1 MNRNYFTLLG
11 LLAVTL
17 LFSNMLIPV
26 QGQTRDCLSTLVTRV
41 DADYNGPVFLDSYWT
56 DRSASSADTL
66 NPTELEVGV
75 DEGPSTLAVVL
86 VNRSPLELYAVTGY
100 LKLPDEF
107 TPGGISA
114 SPEAKTY
121 FNSMAGRTVQNIAY
135 ASHYDTLSE
144 GEVFTLYFDVN
155 VGPDVKIGTYAGSMI
170 VDYSTPDYV
179 RSCKSALLTVPFV
192 LPGKVILDMTTDGK
206 QLSPKVANDVNFII
220 KNEGDSPA
228 TGVVATI
235 LNIGD
240 SSGGSSKSGSSLTL
254 QSSDTALVNLGS
266 NTFNIGT
273 IPPNDSV
280 TITTQIFPEI
290 TAAATV
296 QNVDMQI
303 IYGNAY
309 GYRQTAALTTGLV
322 VLPRPAESS
331 LLISYDSQNP
341 DPTIV
346 AGKVRTISFDV
357 TNNGLEPM
365 TNLLLSTTGES
376 EELKIIGNSK
386 WAIDVLEPGQT
397 TTVTT
402 GVFAST
408 NLINIP
414 TYFVFTADF
423 ITNGESKTESVNVGT
438 FVSGNIDLQLYD
450 LEVTNINGQMYVV
463 GNILNQGSTTGK
475 FASIELLS
483 YPSTQSKTSEQT
495 QIPDDKSGATKNNI
509 SVQQTPQFLGD
520 LTEDSS
526 IPFSIPLPIQSL
538 SPGEYP
544 FTFKIRYADDLRN
557 FHDVV
562 FDENISVSKM
572 KPQGIPAGRENQSSG
587 DSMSVV
593 YAAIIISVIAVAS
606 SAVVIK
612 RKKAQK
618 HLSNT
623 DDLDF
628 LLDNSKDN
636 KK

>member
-1 MNRNYFTLLG
+1 MKINNFFLLG
-11 LLAVTL
+11 LLTVSL
-17 LFSNMLIPV
+17 LFTSMAIPA
-26 QGQTRDCLSTLVTRV
+26 QGQVRDCLSTLVTRV

-56 DRSASSADTL
+56 DRSASSIDTL
-66 NPTELEVGV
+66 NPIELEIGI

-100 LKLPDEF
+100 LKLPDIF
-107 TPGGISA
+107 KPSGISA
-114 SPEAKTY
+114 SPEAKAY
-121 FNSMAGRTVQNIAY
+121 FDSVADRRDQNVAY
-135 ASHYDTLSE
+135 SSHYDTLSE
-144 GEVFTLYFDVN
+144 GEVFTLYFDVY
-155 VGPDVKIGTYAGSMI
+155 VGPEVKIGTYAGSLI
-170 VDYSTPDYV
+170 VDYSTPDHV

-192 LPGKVILDMTTDGK
+192 LPGKVILDLTTDGK
-206 QLSPKVANDVNFII
+206 QLSPKISNNVNFII
-220 KNEGDSPA
+220 KNEGDSAA

-240 SSGGSSKSGSSLTL
+240 DSGGSSRSGSSLTL
-254 QSSDTALVNLGS
+254 QSSDTDLVNLGP

-303 IYGNAY
+303 TYGNSY
-309 GYRQTAALTTGLV
+309 GYKQTAALTTGIV

-331 LLISYDSQNP
+331 LLISYDSQNT

-346 AGKVRTISFDV
+346 AGKVRNIDFEV

-376 EELKIIGNSK
+376 EELKIIGNAK
-386 WAIDVLEPGQT
+386 WAIDILEPGQT
-397 TTVTT
+397 KTVTT

-414 TYFVFTADF
+414 TYFMFTADF

-450 LEVTNINGQMYVV
+450 LEVTNISGQIYVV

-483 YPSTQSKTSEQT
+483 YPSTQSKTSEEN
-495 QIPDDKSGATKNNI
+495 QITDGQSGFIKNEI
-509 SVQQTPQFLGD
+509 TVQQSPQFLGD

-526 IPFSIPLPIQSL
+526 IPFSIPLSTTSL

-544 FTFKIRYADDLRN
+544 FIFKIRYADDLRN
-557 FHDVV
+557 FQEII
-562 FDENISVSKM
+562 FNENITISNIKSQGMSV
-572 KPQGIPAGRENQSSG
+572 GRENTSSG

-593 YAAIIISVIAVAS
+593 YAVFIVSIIVVV
-606 SAVVIK
+606 SALIIIK
-612 RKKAQK
+612 RKKAQR
-618 HLSNT
+618 HLGNS

-628 LLDNSKDN
+628 LLKNSKEN
-636 KK
+636 KT

>member
-1 MNRNYFTLLG
+1 MKINDFTILG
-11 LLAVTL
+11 LLAISL
-17 LFSNMLIPV
+17 LFSSMVIPV
-26 QGQTRDCLSTLVTRV
+26 QGQVRDCVSTLITRV

-56 DRSASSADTL
+56 DRSASSTDTL
-66 NPTELEVGV
+66 NPIELEVGV

-107 TPGGISA
+107 KPSGISA
-114 SPEAKTY
+114 SPEAKAY
-121 FNSMAGRTVQNIAY
+121 FDSVAGRRDQNVAY
-135 ASHYDTLSE
+135 SSHYDTLSE

-155 VGPDVKIGTYAGSMI
+155 VGPEAKIGTYAGSLI
-170 VDYSTPDYV
+170 VDYSTPEYV

-192 LPGKVILDMTTDGK
+192 LPGKVILDLTTDGK
-206 QLSPKVANDVNFII
+206 QLSPKVSNNVNFII

-235 LNIGD
+235 QNIGD
-240 SSGGSSKSGSSLTL
+240 NSGGSSRSGSSVTL
-254 QSSDTALVNLGS
+254 QSSDTDLVNLGPT
-266 NTFNIGT
+266 TFNIGT

-303 IYGNAY
+303 TYGNAY
-309 GYRQTAALTTGLV
+309 GYKQTSVLTTGIV

-331 LLISYDSQNP
+331 LLISYDSQNT
-341 DPTIV
+341 DATIV
-346 AGKVRTISFDV
+346 AGKVRNIDFEV

-365 TNLLLSTTGES
+365 TNLLLSTNGES
-376 EELKIIGNSK
+376 EELKIIGNAK
-386 WAIDVLEPGQT
+386 WAIDMLEPGET

-450 LEVTNINGQMYVV
+450 LEVTNISGQMYVV

-483 YPSTQSKTSEQT
+483 YPSTQSKTPEEN
-495 QIPDDKSGATKNNI
+495 QITGEKSGFIKNSI
-509 SVQQTPQFLGD
+509 PAQMPPQFLGD

-526 IPFSIPLPIQSL
+526 IPFSIQLPIQSL

-557 FHDVV
+557 FQDIV
-562 FDENISVSKM
+562 FDENVSVSKI
-572 KPQGIPAGRENQSSG
+572 KPQGISGGRENQPSA
-587 DSMSVV
+587 DSMPIV
-593 YAAIIISVIAVAS
+593 YAAIIVSIIAVTA
-606 SAVVIK
+606 ALIVIK
-612 RKKAQK
+612 RKKTQK
-618 HLSNT
+618 QLGNT

-628 LLDNSKDN
+628 LLENSKE
-636 KK
+636 KKK

>member
-1 MNRNYFTLLG
+1 MNKNSFTLLG
-11 LLAVTL
+11 LTVTIL
-17 LFSNMLIPV
+17 LFSNMFIPV
-26 QGQTRDCLSTLVTRV
+26 EGQTRDCLSTLVTRV

-56 DRSASSADTL
+56 DRSASSEDTL
-66 NPTELEVGV
+66 NPRELEVGI

-100 LKLPDEF
+100 LKLPDAF

-155 VGPDVKIGTYAGSMI
+155 VGPEVKIGTYAGSMI
-170 VDYSTPDYV
+170 VDYSTPEHV

-206 QLSPKVANDVNFII
+206 QLSPKVSNNVNFII

-240 SSGGSSKSGSSLTL
+240 DSGSSSKSGSSLTL
-254 QSSDTALVNLGS
+254 QSSDTDLVNLGP

-273 IPPNDSV
+273 IPPNGSV
-280 TITTQIFPEI
+280 TITTQIFPEV

-303 IYGNAY
+303 IYGNSY
-309 GYRQTAALTTGLV
+309 GYRQTAALTTGIV

-331 LLISYDSQNP
+331 LLISYDSQNT
-341 DPTIV
+341 DPTII
-346 AGKVRTISFDV
+346 AGKVRNIDFEV

-365 TNLLLSTTGES
+365 THLLLSTTGES
-376 EELKIIGNSK
+376 EELKIIGNAK
-386 WAIDVLEPGQT
+386 WAIDQLEPGQT
-397 TTVTT
+397 TTITT

-408 NLINIP
+408 NLINFP
-414 TYFVFTADF
+414 TYFMFTADF
-423 ITNGESKTESVNVGT
+423 ITNGESKTESINVGT

-450 LEVTNINGQMYVV
+450 LEVTNISGQTYVV

-483 YPSTQSKTSEQT
+483 YPSTSSKTDED
-495 QIPDDKSGATKNNI
+495 QIANESPSLIKNNTPVT
-509 SVQQTPQFLGD
+509 STPQFLGD

-526 IPFSIPLPIQSL
+526 IPFSIPLPVQSI

-557 FHDVV
+557 FQDIV
-562 FDENISVSKM
+562 FNENISVSKM
-572 KPQGIPAGRENQSSG
+572 KSQGMPTGRETSD

-593 YAAIIISVIAVAS
+593 YVIIAVFVIAAVS
-606 SAVVIK
+606 SIVVIK
-612 RKKAQK
+612 RKNKQK
-618 HLSNT
+618 QLGNT

-628 LLDNSKDN
+628 LLENSKDN